1 MNNLFKSLASEVIT
15 KTNRPSLIAETSKA
29 IRDATLF
36 YHSRGKFKKDAN
48 FVILQAT
55 NQATA
60 VTRFQLPQDAR
71 IRQIIGVQPVGPNG
85 ELGNFLKE
93 LELGQQASRCS
104 AYFQW
109 MNSSLTIKVPE
120 IVSQF
125 QLYYLAYPSVEEG
138 SYNSWIAQT
147 YPHFITDLAAARV
160 LLDIGIADKA
170 RNLMSLVGEFR
181 APGSHVWTLIHD
193 NPEIKINAS
202 GD

>member
-1 MNNLFKSLASEVIT
+1 MNNLFKSLASEVIV
-15 KTNRPSLIAETSKA
+15 KTNRPSLIAETAKA
-29 IRDATLF
+29 IKDATLF

-48 FVILQAT
+48 FAILQAT

-85 ELGNFLKE
+85 ELGKFLKE

-109 MNSSLTIKVPE
+109 MNYSLTIKVPE

-125 QLYYLAYPSVEEG
+125 QLYYLAYPSVEES